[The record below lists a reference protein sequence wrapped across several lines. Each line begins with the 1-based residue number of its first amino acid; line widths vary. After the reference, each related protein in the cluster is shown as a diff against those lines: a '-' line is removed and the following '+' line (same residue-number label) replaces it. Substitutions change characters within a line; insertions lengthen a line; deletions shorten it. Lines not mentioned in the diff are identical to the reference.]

1 MFGLYNLENFELLVL
16 YNLGNFRKAKR
27 FDPLTE
33 FC

>member
-1 MFGLYNLENFELLVL
+1 MLGLYNLGNFELVL

-33 FC
+33 F